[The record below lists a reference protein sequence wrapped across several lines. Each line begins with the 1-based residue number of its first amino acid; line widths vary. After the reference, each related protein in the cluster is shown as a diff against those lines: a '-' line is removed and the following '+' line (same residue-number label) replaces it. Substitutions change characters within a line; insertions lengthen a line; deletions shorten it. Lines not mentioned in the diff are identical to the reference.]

1 VGSELSN
8 DEAVAK
14 KKKIPAGS
22 IPLMMAGD
30 LLLARCTNRE
40 YSQVFRRY
48 EAILETFANMERDE
62 RLMNYKFL
70 VALMLTSHAKKLQ
83 SVQERKALFDLKN
96 QLYFNV
102 ANSKVNRRK
111 IAFRYL
117 VSKNFRVV
125 EFCEVCKTKNAA
137 EGLERHKWKFCRNC
151 NVDRKFYNVLQMSHH
166 FENGTMALYL
176 SNDLVHLVENL
187 KVTQKGKLE
196 NAKEEGRFD
205 KFHYNVKNLDIFTL
219 DSVKK
224 VQARLLQI

>member
-1 VGSELSN
+1 MGSALSN
-8 DEAVAK
+8 DEATAK
-14 KKKIPAGS
+14 KKKIPAGT

-30 LLLARCTNRE
+30 LLLARSTNRE

-48 EAILETFANMERDE
+48 EAILEVFANMDRDE
-62 RLMNYKFL
+62 RIMNYKFFI
-70 VALMLTSHAKKLQ
+70 ALILTSHAKKLQ

-96 QLYFNV
+96 ELYFNV
-102 ANSKVNRRK
+102 ANNKQQRRK

-125 EFCEVCKTKNAA
+125 TFCESCQAKNTA

-151 NVDRKFYNVLQMSHH
+151 VVDRKFYNVLQMSHH
-166 FENGTMALYL
+166 FENGTMSLYL
-176 SNDLVHLVENL
+176 SNDLVHKVDNL

-196 NAKEEGRFD
+196 NQKEEGRFD